1 MSYSYYKVLW
11 LLVHALV
18 SLFEAIFHFGLEF
31 RENFCNFIKKISQS
45 RCNHTSKSDR
55 LLIENQLHELKKLPK
70 HLGVILSASSEKDV
84 DVQKL
89 TRLVTWALSSGIN
102 FISFYDY
109 KGEAATMLHPHHPL
123 ELRGQTPVART
134 LRDQTG

>member
-1 MSYSYYKVLW
+1 MSFSFYKALW
-11 LLVHALV
+11 LLAHALV
-18 SLFEAIFHFGLEF
+18 SLIEAIFHFGLEF

-45 RCNHTSKSDR
+45 GSNHTSTSDR
-55 LLIENQLHELKKLPK
+55 LLIEDRLHELKKLPK
-70 HLGVILSASSEKDV
+70 HLGVILSVDSEKDV

-109 KGEAATMLHPHHPL
+109 KGKEATMLHPHHPL
-123 ELRGQTPVART
+123 EPRGQNSVP
-134 LRDQTG
+134 